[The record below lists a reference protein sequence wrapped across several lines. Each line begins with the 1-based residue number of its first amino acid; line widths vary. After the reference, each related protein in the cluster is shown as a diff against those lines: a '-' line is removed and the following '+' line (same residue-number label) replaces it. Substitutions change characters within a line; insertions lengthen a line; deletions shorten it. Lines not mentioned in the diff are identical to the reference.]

1 MLLDHPTEDELRQSF
16 DAALDA
22 VRAGAGISSDTGLDL
37 RTVNALWEIADAYPD
52 IPEQLI
58 AAARAAF
65 AGQLDGSNAAAR
77 QAAIE
82 RAFERDG

>member
-1 MLLDHPTEDELRQSF
+1 MLLDHPTEDELRHSF
-16 DAALDA
+16 DEALDA
-22 VRAGAGISSDTGLDL
+22 VRGGEGVATDTGLDVP
-37 RTVNALWEIADAYPD
+37 TVAALWEIAEAYPS
-52 IPEQLI
+52 IPEQLV

-82 RAFERDG
+82 RAFEQDG